1 MKNIAF
7 HPMQQQSMV
16 CRAKGVDYARAL
28 KTIKYKVKQRI
39 HRRRFDGIE
48 QAADVIICRNLK
60 NTEQCLHVA

>member
-1 MKNIAF
+1 
-7 HPMQQQSMV
+7 MV
-16 CRAKGVDYARAL
+16 YRAKGVDYARAL